1 MAEFDEIILFQK
13 NEIHVYKGDKPH
25 DANYDED
32 IIISIGKASNDGRL
46 RPNVLLRPLW
56 NLKDTDEP
64 RAYKEKF
71 SPGDFFQQTFDS
83 NNRPGSGSILQDFL
97 LANGYRYSI
106 KNVYSTLKSEDGF
119 DISDPAIDF
128 WKRRIAKGLA
138 VFDDT
143 LKRYK
148 ILFPQ
153 V

>member
-1 MAEFDEIILFQK
+1 MAEIDEIILFQDT
-13 NEIHVYKGDKPH
+13 EIHVFKGDKLN

-32 IIISIGKASNDGRL
+32 IIICIGKATNDGSR

-71 SPGDFFQQTFDS
+71 SPGDFFQQTFNS
-83 NNRPGSGSILQDFL
+83 NYRPGSGSILQNFL
-97 LANGYRYSI
+97 LANGDRYSI
-106 KNVYSTLKSEDGF
+106 KNVYSTLKSEDDF

-128 WKRRIAKGLA
+128 WKRRVAKGLA

-143 LKRYK
+143 LQRYK
-148 ILFPQ
+148 ILFQQ